1 MTFRISN
8 HYISGEID
16 AQIPEKLLE
25 INHSVQLN
33 NSFIHRKGGIF
44 LMIVTDKI
52 FFFFFL
58 TKRPDNHM
66 IHPKQ

>member
-52 FFFFFL
+52 FFL
-58 TKRPDNHM
+58 IKRPDNHM